1 MQLTGKVALITGA
14 GSGIGKATAVLMA
27 SEGAKVAALSHTANE
42 IQKTVAEIQQGQGEG
57 LALVADVR
65 DELQM
70 QQAIQQ
76 IIDRWGRL
84 DIVLA
89 NAGINGVWAPLEEI
103 SLDDWSLT
111 LTNNLTS
118 TFLTAKYAA
127 PYLKKQGGALIVIS
141 SVNGTRV
148 FSNPGTSAYAT
159 SKAGQVALA
168 KVLALELAQNS
179 VRVNIICP
187 GATETG
193 IKENTHKVD
202 VEKIRLP
209 EESAKRSIP
218 LGDGKPATAEQVAR
232 LAIFLASDAGS
243 YISGSEIWIDGAS
256 SLLR

>member
-103 SLDDWSLT
+103 SLDDW
-111 LTNNLTS
+111 
-118 TFLTAKYAA
+118 
-127 PYLKKQGGALIVIS
+127 
-141 SVNGTRV
+141 
-148 FSNPGTSAYAT
+148 
-159 SKAGQVALA
+159 
-168 KVLALELAQNS
+168 
-179 VRVNIICP
+179 
-187 GATETG
+187 
-193 IKENTHKVD
+193 
-202 VEKIRLP
+202 
-209 EESAKRSIP
+209 
-218 LGDGKPATAEQVAR
+218 
-232 LAIFLASDAGS
+232 
-243 YISGSEIWIDGAS
+243 
-256 SLLR
+256 